1 MLRIRQLSRPGLAP
15 FDLELGDGECVALS
29 GPSGAGKTMLLRAI
43 ADLDP
48 NQGSVSLDGIGRE
61 AMAAP
66 QWRARVC
73 YLAAEAGWWA
83 DPVGAHF
90 PDAEAAA
97 ALLVELALPPEAL
110 GWAVSRLSTG
120 ERQRL
125 ALARVLLLAPR
136 VMLLDEPTS
145 GLDPEAAARVEA
157 ILGARLEQG
166 AAILLVTH
174 TTEQAGRMARRRL
187 TMDHGRIEEGRP

>member
-1 MLRIRQLSRPGLAP
+1 MLRVRQLSRPGLAP
-15 FDLELGDGECVALS
+15 FDLDLADGECVALS
-29 GPSGAGKTMLLRAI
+29 GPSGAGKTILLRAI

-48 NQGSVSLDGIGRE
+48 NQGSVSLDGVGRE
-61 AMAAP
+61 AIPAP

-83 DPVGAHF
+83 DTVAAHF
-90 PDAEAAA
+90 PDTQAAA
-97 ALLVELALPPEAL
+97 ALLVELSLPPEAL
-110 GWAVSRLSTG
+110 GWSVSRASTG

-157 ILGARLEQG
+157 ILGARLERG
-166 AAILLVTH
+166 AALLVVTH
-174 TTEQAGRMARRRL
+174 SPEQAGRMARRRL
-187 TMDHGRIEEGRP
+187 TMDHGRLDEGPP

>member
-15 FDLELGDGECVALS
+15 FDLDLADGECVALG

-48 NQGSVSLDGIGRE
+48 NQGSVSLDGVGRE
-61 AMAAP
+61 DMAAP

-83 DPVGAHF
+83 DTVAAHF
-90 PDAEAAA
+90 PDGQAAA
-97 ALLVELALPPEAL
+97 ALLAELSLPPEAL
-110 GWAVSRLSTG
+110 GWSVSRASTG

-125 ALARVLLLAPR
+125 SLARLLLLAPR

-157 ILGARLEQG
+157 ILGARLEGG

-174 TTEQAGRMARRRL
+174 ATEQAGRMARRRL
-187 TMDHGRIEEGRP
+187 TMDHGRLNEGPP

>member
-15 FDLELGDGECVALS
+15 FDLDLGDGECVALS
-29 GPSGAGKTMLLRAI
+29 GPSGAGKTILLRAI

-48 NQGSVSLDGIGRE
+48 SQGAVSLDGVDRE

-66 QWRARVC
+66 QWRQKVC
-73 YLAAEAGWWA
+73 FLAAEAGWWA
-83 DPVGAHF
+83 DTVGTHF
-90 PDAEAAA
+90 PDVRAAA
-97 ALLVELALPPEAL
+97 AQFAELGLPPDAL
-110 GWAVSRLSTG
+110 GWSVSRASTG

-145 GLDPEAAARVEA
+145 GLDAEAAARVEA
-157 ILGARLEQG
+157 ILDARLERGG
-166 AAILLVTH
+166 ALLLVTH
-174 TTEQAGRMARRRL
+174 ATEQAGRMARRRL
-187 TMDHGRIEEGRP
+187 TMDHGRVREGPP

>member
-15 FDLELGDGECVALS
+15 FDFDLADGECVALS
-29 GPSGAGKTMLLRAI
+29 GPSGAGKTILLRAV

-48 NQGSVSLDGIGRE
+48 NQGAVSLDGRARE
-61 AMAAP
+61 AIAAP
-66 QWRARVC
+66 QWRREVC
-73 YLAAEAGWWA
+73 FLPAEAGWWA
-83 DPVGAHF
+83 DTVAAHF
-90 PDAEAAA
+90 PDAQAAA
-97 ALLVELALPPEAL
+97 ALLPELNLTPEAL
-110 GWAVSRLSTG
+110 GWSISRLSTG

-157 ILGARLEQG
+157 ILQARLEQG
-166 AAILLVTH
+166 AGILLVTH
-174 TTEQAGRMARRRL
+174 ATEQAVRMARRRL
-187 TMDHGRIEEGRP
+187 TMDRGRLSEGPP

>member
-1 MLRIRQLSRPGLAP
+1 MLTIRQLSRPGLAP
-15 FDLELGDGECVALS
+15 FDLDLADGECVALS
-29 GPSGAGKTMLLRAI
+29 GPSGAGKTILLRAI

-48 NQGSVSLDGIGRE
+48 NQGSVSLDGVGRE
-61 AMAAP
+61 AIAAP
-66 QWRARVC
+66 QWRRRVSF
-73 YLAAEAGWWA
+73 LPAEAGWWA
-83 DPVGAHF
+83 DTVAAHF
-90 PDAEAAA
+90 PDRETAA
-97 ALLVELALPPEAL
+97 ALLPDLNLLPEAL
-110 GWAVSRLSTG
+110 GWSISRLSTG

-157 ILGARLEQG
+157 ILQARLEQG

-174 TTEQAGRMARRRL
+174 APEQAGRMARRRL
-187 TMDHGRIEEGRP
+187 TIDHGRLAEGSP